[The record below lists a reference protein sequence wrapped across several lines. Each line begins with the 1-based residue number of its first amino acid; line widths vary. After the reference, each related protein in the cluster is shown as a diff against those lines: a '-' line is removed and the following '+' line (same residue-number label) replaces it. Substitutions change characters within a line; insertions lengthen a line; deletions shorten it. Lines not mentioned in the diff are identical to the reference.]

1 MLPLPPLLQ
10 LQLQLPLL
18 VLAPVT
24 LAPIWRL
31 LLLRLL
37 LLLLLLGV
45 SWKAAAAT
53 AVGGVVVCRVGLA
66 EILRRAVKRRV
77 SPFPVVLVLRREEKT

>member
-1 MLPLPPLLQ
+1 MLPLPPL

-31 LLLRLL
+31 LLLRLLL